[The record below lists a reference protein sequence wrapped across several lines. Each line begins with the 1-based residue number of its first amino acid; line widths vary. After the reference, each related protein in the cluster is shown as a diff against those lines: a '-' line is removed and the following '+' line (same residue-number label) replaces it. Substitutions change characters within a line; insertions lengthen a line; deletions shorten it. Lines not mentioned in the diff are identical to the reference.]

1 MLLIP
6 NLSRPSYLGSCLH
19 GQSTGQVWC
28 TRIAAITLRVQVPK
42 IVGFQGPKTIQSM
55 DFGT

>member
-1 MLLIP
+1 MRTPFRIPPKGSFKLLQSLGFRVYP
-6 NLSRPSYLGSCLH
+6 KGPSS
-19 GQSTGQVWC
+19 Q
-28 TRIAAITLRVQVPK
+28 